1 VSPPPRIL
9 IADDQPDVL
18 EALRLLLKG
27 EGFVV
32 ETVTAPAAVLRAA
45 EAHEFD
51 AVLIDLNYT
60 RDTTSGREGLGLLA
74 KLQAL
79 DPSLP
84 VVVMTAWGSV
94 ESAVEAMRLGARDYV
109 EKPWDNA
116 RLLAT
121 LQSQVELARA
131 LRTTGRLAAENRR
144 LRGGEGRPQLVAES
158 RAMQPVLRQLERV
171 APSDANV
178 LITGEHGT
186 GKDVVA
192 RWIHSASRRAN
203 RPLVTV
209 NAGGIA
215 ETLFESELFGHVK
228 GAFTDAK
235 TDRAGCFELADGG
248 TLFLDEIAN
257 VSLKQQAKLLRV
269 LESGEL
275 QRVGSSRTRQ
285 VDVRVVSAT
294 NAELPREVSEGRFR
308 EDLLYRLNTVE
319 IRLPPLRERR
329 EDVPLLAAHFL
340 REAGGAIQQAGG
352 GAEPRGDACAAR
364 PPVAGQRARAAPR
377 RGARRAHG
385 TGGAGDR
392 RGPRASGAA
401 RRRRALV
408 RRADARGRGAAAHP
422 AGPRAARGER
432 EPRRRGARR
441 EPQRALPA
449 AAALRAVA
457 EREPGGDDLAASGV
471 PFPAFRVRFSAL
483 GSGAQESSSAR
494 RSRRSAKRSSELWA
508 LGCGQ
513 EPRAESCQPR
523 AVSRE
528 PIAHSP

>member
-1 VSPPPRIL
+1 
-9 IADDQPDVL
+9 
-18 EALRLLLKG
+18 
-27 EGFVV
+27 
-32 ETVTAPAAVLRAA
+32 
-45 EAHEFD
+45 
-51 AVLIDLNYT
+51 
-60 RDTTSGREGLGLLA
+60 
-74 KLQAL
+74 
-79 DPSLP
+79 
-84 VVVMTAWGSV
+84 
-94 ESAVEAMRLGARDYV
+94 
-109 EKPWDNA
+109 
-116 RLLAT
+116 
-121 LQSQVELARA
+121 
-131 LRTTGRLAAENRR
+131 
-144 LRGGEGRPQLVAES
+144 
-158 RAMQPVLRQLERV
+158 MQPVLRQLERV

-329 EDVPLLAAHFL
+329 EDVPMLAAHFL
-340 REAGGAIQQAGG
+340 REQAARYNKPAAELSPGAMRALLDHPWPGNVRELRHAVERAVLMAQGAQVTDEDLGLQA
-352 GAEPRGDACAAR
+352 PRGDA
-364 PPVAGQRARAAPR
+364 
-377 RGARRAHG
+377 
-385 TGGAGDR
+385 
-392 RGPRASGAA
+392 
-401 RRRRALV
+401 ALSLGELTLE
-408 RRADARGRGAAAHP
+408 DA
-422 AGPRAARGER
+422 ER
-432 EPRRRGARR
+432 LLI
-441 EPQRALPA
+441 QRALARHEGNVSRA
-449 AAALRAVA
+449 AEAL
-457 EREPGGDDLAASGV
+457 GV
-471 PFPAFRVRFSAL
+471 SRSAL
-483 GSGAQESSSAR
+483 YR
-494 RSRRSAKRSSELWA
+494 RLQHYG
-508 LGCGQ
+508 L
-513 EPRAESCQPR
+513 
-523 AVSRE
+523 
-528 PIAHSP
+528 